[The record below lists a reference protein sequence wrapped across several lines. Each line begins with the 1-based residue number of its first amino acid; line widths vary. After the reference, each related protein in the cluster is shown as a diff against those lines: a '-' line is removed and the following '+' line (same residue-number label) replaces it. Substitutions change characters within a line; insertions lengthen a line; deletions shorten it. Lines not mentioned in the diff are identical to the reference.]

1 MSSFSGSSD
10 HSTSLTRTRL
20 LHFPF
25 PTFSRAA
32 MANGFKSAMS
42 KVDGLFHHHRRR
54 DGNSSN
60 SGRSTSPADLASQR
74 RARKKD
80 KARKRSERALARRNA
95 TKALASAKQ
104 QRLDRFQSAFVRPLF
119 LSIPSKS
126 WLAFG
131 ISADLVRWVYSRNM
145 TQRGQTMGIWHTVD
159 DWGWTTFQ
167 DRISLLLLR
176 PL

>member
-42 KVDGLFHHHRRR
+42 KVDGLFLHHRRK

-60 SGRSTSPADLASQR
+60 RGQSTSPTDLASQR
-74 RARKKD
+74 KARKKD
-80 KARKRSERALARRNA
+80 RARKRSERAFAKRNA
-95 TKALASAKQ
+95 AKALASAKQ
-104 QRLDRFQSAFVRPLF
+104 QRLDQFQSASVRLYS
-119 LSIPSKS
+119 SIS
-126 WLAFG
+126 WRLALAL
-131 ISADLVRWVYSRNM
+131 I
-145 TQRGQTMGIWHTVD
+145 
-159 DWGWTTFQ
+159 
-167 DRISLLLLR
+167 
-176 PL
+176 